1 MKRTLKGSTMLG
13 PLPPVMISS
22 RLGEK
27 DNIFTAAWTGVINT
41 RPPKTYVSIRA
52 ERYSYNII
60 KESGV
65 FVINLTPASLVGAA
79 DYCGTYT
86 GAKVDKFAECGLT
99 KEEATEIDAPMIA
112 ECPVSLECK
121 VFDIIPLGSHD
132 MFLAD
137 IVAVN
142 VSEELFDREGK
153 IHMER
158 ADLAAFLHGAYYT
171 LGEKLDKIGC
181 GIVKKGKPK
190 IHKNAGKKRLEKKQ
204 KLFEK
209 N

>member
-1 MKRTLKGSTMLG
+1 MLG
-13 PLPPVMISS
+13 PLPPVMVSC

-27 DNIFTAAWTGVINT
+27 DNIFTAAWTGTINT
-41 RPPKTYVSIRA
+41 RPPKTYVSIRDS
-52 ERYSYNII
+52 RFSHNII

-86 GAKVDKFAECGLT
+86 GAKVDKFKECALT
-99 KEEATEIDAPMIA
+99 KEEATLIDAPMIA
-112 ECPVSLECK
+112 ECPVSIECK
-121 VFDIIPLGSHD
+121 VFDVIPLGSHD

-142 VSEELFDREGK
+142 VSEKLFDIEGK

-158 ADLAAFLHGAYYT
+158 ADLAAFLHGTYYT
-171 LGEKLDKIGC
+171 LGEKLEKIGC
-181 GIVKKGKPK
+181 GIVKKRITKT
-190 IHKNAGKKRLEKKQ
+190 HKNLPKKRTEKKQ
-204 KLFEK
+204 K
-209 N
+209 